1 MSVEK
6 FETIQKGGEKI
17 KIIKFLKKKASHL
30 LIIHYSSSDI
40 GNAPVKICCISI
52 LDCNSE
58 QTITFSLREFSSET
72 EMLKGFLNFVKQ
84 NQDKFYLGWN
94 LKDSTYGIPVIQKRI
109 NQLIG
114 NEKIPI
120 NNSDIYDLDTIL
132 EKKFGFNYVSHPKL
146 YNIAKLNNS
155 TLINFIDGSEEC
167 KLFENSEY
175 RKIEQ
180 STNRKV
186 RIILKLLTSLFAND
200 LKVENQSI
208 SSKFRDLIS
217 SPYFQ
222 LLIAIIGI
230 LLTIFGIIISTR

>member
-17 KIIKFLKKKASHL
+17 KIIKFLKKNASHL

-40 GNAPVKICCISI
+40 HNAPVKICCISTQDYN
-52 LDCNSE
+52 LK
-58 QTITFSLREFSSET
+58 QTNTFSLREFSSET
-72 EMLKGFLNFVKQ
+72 EMLKDFLNFVKQ

-94 LKDSTYGIPVIQKRI
+94 LKDSTYGIPVIQNRI

-114 NEKIPI
+114 NVKIPI
-120 NNSDIYDLDTIL
+120 NNSDMYDLDTIL

-146 YNIAKLNNS
+146 YNLAKRNNL
-155 TLINFIDGSEEC
+155 TLINFVDGSEEC

-186 RIILKLLTSLFAND
+186 RTISNLLTLLFANN

-217 SPYFQ
+217 SPYIQIF
-222 LLIAIIGI
+222 IGI
-230 LLTIFGIIISTR
+230 LLTIISIIISTR

>member
-17 KIIKFLKKKASHL
+17 KIIKFLKKNASHL

-40 GNAPVKICCISI
+40 HNAPVKICCISTQDYN
-52 LDCNSE
+52 LK
-58 QTITFSLREFSSET
+58 QTNTFSLREFSSET
-72 EMLKGFLNFVKQ
+72 EMLKDFLNFVKQ

-94 LKDSTYGIPVIQKRI
+94 LKDSTYGIPVIQNRI

-114 NEKIPI
+114 NVKIPI
-120 NNSDIYDLDTIL
+120 NNSDMYDLDTIL

-146 YNIAKLNNS
+146 YNLAKRNNL
-155 TLINFIDGSEEC
+155 TLINFVDGSEEC

-175 RKIEQ
+175 QKIEQ

-186 RIILKLLTSLFAND
+186 RTISNLLTLLFANN

-217 SPYFQ
+217 SPYIQIF
-222 LLIAIIGI
+222 IGI
-230 LLTIFGIIISTR
+230 LLTIISIIISTR